1 MLGFEPEYVPAR
13 GQRVREGRID
23 RSGRQR
29 IATSTP
35 SRPSSAN
42 CAAPSE
48 APTSYDAVRGDTGGK
63 TAGCGPRQG
72 FGSGS
77 PKAGPRRIKKSF
89 VNLGISQRTRRPV
102 KAGKVGHRYRQ
113 D

>member
-1 MLGFEPEYVPAR
+1 M
-13 GQRVREGRID
+13 REGRIN

-63 TAGCGPRQG
+63 TAGCRARKG

-77 PKAGPRRIKKSF
+77 PKA
-89 VNLGISQRTRRPV
+89 RPKALV
-102 KAGKVGHRYRQ
+102 RSGSLSDPIASCESGSIRLLWEKAAGKVVLP
-113 D
+113 